1 MTSSGLI
8 ESIGAATMMCTVLLI
23 LGSPLIYAG
32 WKNRKRFR
40 ELSSINSNFN
50 NSTVGDYIIISG
62 DIKSSTGIISSP
74 FQSNNCCLAMWDIS
88 SLKRRGTLGAGF
100 VWSQEAL
107 GIKSK
112 DLVISTDSGDVK
124 VKKLSNQKVLDSSE
138 KIKRSL
144 MADSTSKFSSIEIE
158 LDYECF
164 EDKVK
169 PIEESPT
176 NYKDFTDE
184 LDFKRSV
191 KDQYGIIGKVLSKL
205 RTPSGTTRYREKVF
219 QKGDS
224 ISIIGCRTKDGVA
237 FVESDSISPLV
248 SSKPVSKIL
257 RKYRLSYLFQMYFI
271 PIFCV
276 CFSAFL
282 GYGAYL

>member
-1 MTSSGLI
+1 
-8 ESIGAATMMCTVLLI
+8 
-23 LGSPLIYAG
+23 
-32 WKNRKRFR
+32 
-40 ELSSINSNFN
+40 
-50 NSTVGDYIIISG
+50 
-62 DIKSSTGIISSP
+62 
-74 FQSNNCCLAMWDIS
+74 MWDIS
-88 SLKRRGTLGAGF
+88 SLKRRGTLGTGF

-112 DLVISTDSGDVK
+112 DLVISTEHGDVK

-158 LDYECF
+158 LDEECF
-164 EDKVK
+164 ENKV
-169 PIEESPT
+169 EPT
-176 NYKDFTDE
+176 EQPPKNYKRFTTG
-184 LDFKRSV
+184 LDFERYL
-191 KDQYGIIGKVLSKL
+191 KDGYGIIGRVFSKL

-224 ISIIGCRTKDGVA
+224 ISIIGRRTEDGVS
-237 FVESDSISPLV
+237 FVESESMSPLV

-257 RKYRLSYLFQMYFI
+257 RKYRLSYIFQMYFI
-271 PIFCV
+271 PLFCV
-276 CFSAFL
+276 GFSAFL